1 LADYL
6 KSYEFAAWTAE
17 TATAL
22 INWIQNH
29 DKVCKIFDSAQ
40 AELCKAKR
48 PNVKAIILA
57 YLVANL
63 TRWTTHYV
71 AFARLLVLKEPLKL
85 AVMKHREAIIKAQV
99 GAAQSTEKKRLELE
113 ANEFCDIVEDELHF
127 WNGLKQVVGDLEPIC
142 YGTNLNQKDS
152 TRPDQVLLTLIGIYC
167 HFKDHPESE
176 VCEEMMRCV
185 EKRWKDCDQPV
196 FLLALILNPFE
207 VLSCFGPKANFNQFK
222 CLDLVITVSSFVL
235 SIEHSSSHV
244 KDVSPFQLRSKESS

>member
-17 TATAL
+17 TATTL
-22 INWIQNH
+22 INWIRNH
-29 DKVCKIFDSAQ
+29 DKVRKIFDNAQ

-48 PNVKAIILA
+48 PNAKVIILA

-99 GAAQSTEKKRLELE
+99 GAAQSTEKKRLESE

-127 WNGLKQVVGDLEPIC
+127 WNGLKQVAGDLEPIC
-142 YGTNLNQKDS
+142 YGTNINQKDS

-167 HFKDHPESE
+167 HFKGHPEPE
-176 VCEEMMRCV
+176 VREEMMRRV

-207 VLSCFGPKANFNQFK
+207 ALSCFGPKANFNQFK

-244 KDVSPFQLRSKESS
+244 LDVSTFQLRPKES